1 MDIVLFFAYMVS
13 MKTVL
18 ISGASSGIG
27 QELAQHFHQAGWF
40 VFMVARRKERLQAL
54 KDKLPHSDFQ
64 VCDLTQTE
72 DIQKLSQSI
81 EKLRYPI
88 AALINNAGVYQPKSL
103 EEDDDEVWDQHYQC
117 NLMSAVR
124 LTRQFWPLLKA
135 NKGVILNIS
144 STLAIRPILNTA
156 AYSALKAA
164 MNNWT
169 LSLAIEGAPHGLR
182 ANAICPGI
190 IETPIHNFFESTDPK
205 DLETYK
211 SLQKLQPL
219 GRTGKP
225 QDIAPMA
232 LELCSPHSAWI
243 TGNIVQIDG
252 GILLNS

>member
-1 MDIVLFFAYMVS
+1 

-27 QELAQHFHQAGWF
+27 QELAQYFHQAGWF
-40 VFMVARRKERLQAL
+40 VFMVARRKERLQSL

-64 VCDLTQTE
+64 VCDLTDKE
-72 DIQKLSQSI
+72 DIQKLSQRI
-81 EKLRYPI
+81 QELQYPMT
-88 AALINNAGVYQPKSL
+88 ALINNAGVYQPQSL
-103 EEDDDEVWDQHYQC
+103 DEDEDQVWDQHYQC

-124 LTRQFWPLLKA
+124 LTRQFWPQLKA
-135 NKGVILNIS
+135 NKGVVLNIS
-144 STLAIRPILNTA
+144 STLAIRPIPNTA

-169 LSLAIEGAPHGLR
+169 LSLALEGAPHGLR

-190 IETPIHNFFESTDPK
+190 IDTPIHSYFESSDPK
-205 DLETYK
+205 DQEIYN
-211 SLQKLQPL
+211 SVQKLQPL

-225 QDIAPMA
+225 PDIAPMA
-232 LELCSPHSAWI
+232 LELCAPHSAWI